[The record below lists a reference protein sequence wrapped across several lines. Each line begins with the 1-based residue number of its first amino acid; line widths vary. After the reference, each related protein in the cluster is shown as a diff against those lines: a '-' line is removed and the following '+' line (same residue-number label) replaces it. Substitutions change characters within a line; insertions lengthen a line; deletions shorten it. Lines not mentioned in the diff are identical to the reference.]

1 MSVYINIDKINL
13 ELTTAEWKWLTDY
26 VGSSDDVTVSVSIYN
41 KLRKKRDL
49 LTLLHDTYDKIVSK

>member
-13 ELTTAEWKWLTDY
+13 ELTTAEWKWLTDHI
-26 VGSSDDVTVSVSIYN
+26 GNCDDTTMALPIYN